1 MKKFGTPIGA
11 GPGTE
16 NEKVGFDGVGTP
28 FFAVGAGGFDEVEV
42 VVEVLGPLAPVLLF
56 VVGPLAPVLPVV
68 FEPLD
73 PLVPPLCLL
82 PEPVGCEEDD
92 EPVVVLEDEDEDD
105 EPLDPL
111 DPLDPLEPLGPDG
124 VVDVGAH
131 DADTLFTGPTP
142 AGTIDEAGVPDGT
155 LTLNDSVCPV
165 SSVTVTVHWSAEA
178 VGIAA
183 IPKIANTEAA
193 VNAAVFSFR
202 RINNVT
208 RLLPPWASR
217 VPRCSVDAHAS

>member
-1 MKKFGTPIGA
+1 MKKFGTPSGA

-42 VVEVLGPLAPVLLF
+42 VVEVLGPVAPVLPF
-56 VVGPLAPVLPVV
+56 VVGPVAPVLPVV
-68 FEPLD
+68 FEPFG
-73 PLVPPLCLL
+73 PLVPPLLL
-82 PEPVGCEEDD
+82 PPEPLGCEEDD

-105 EPLDPL
+105 DPL
-111 DPLDPLEPLGPDG
+111 DPLDPVDPLGLVEVG
-124 VVDVGAH
+124 GGAH
-131 DADTLFTGPTP
+131 DADTLFTGPIP
-142 AGTIDEAGVPDGT
+142 AGSICEAGVPDGT

-202 RINNVT
+202 RVNNVT

-217 VPRCSVDAHAS
+217 VPRCSKDVHAS

>member
-16 NEKVGFDGVGTP
+16 NEKLGFDAVGTP

-42 VVEVLGPLAPVLLF
+42 VVEVLGPVGPVWPPLLGPVGPVWPPVLGP
-56 VVGPLAPVLPVV
+56 VG
-68 FEPLD
+68 
-73 PLVPPLCLL
+73 PLVPPLRLP
-82 PEPVGCEEDD
+82 PEPLGCEEEDD
-92 EPVVVLEDEDEDD
+92 EPVVVLEEDEDD
-105 EPLDPL
+105 EPLDPV
-111 DPLDPLEPLGPDG
+111 GPVG
-124 VVDVGAH
+124 LVDVGGGAQ

-142 AGTIDEAGVPDGT
+142 AGTICEAGVPGGT

-183 IPKIANTEAA
+183 IPRIATTEAA
-193 VNAAVFSFR
+193 AKAAVFSFLLL
-202 RINNVT
+202 NNLT
-208 RLLPPWASR
+208 SLLPAWASN
-217 VPRCSVDAHAS
+217 VPRCSAKAHAS